1 MKKIIFLITAIF
13 LLNGINSNN
22 FPKNNYNEVRKISS
36 NNKCDEKE
44 TNDVFDAQIDEYNNL
59 YNNCDDE
66 NRKKQIK
73 SLIDNL
79 NKIKLDYNIDNERK
93 DVSLLTNIVDNDLN
107 LLYNRTVRDAIAWFL
122 TSNYKLSAELLTHSY
137 GLSEEDAK
145 DIYYPVYSNKVYSS
159 NVLYNI
165 LNENQYKGK
174 GNFPVYSPFIFN
186 ETSRNEED
194 LGFSIHKFDYFRD
207 SLNTRKIKITDV
219 YNFDKEAD
227 TEIPV
232 VDDLQRLFHEIEEA
246 GIVKA
251 YNIEIIVDLENVL
264 KLDVKKIENNNYYI
278 DVTNIAPITR
288 DVIYN
293 KKLCNENDAINW
305 TNLTD
310 IDGITIEPKET
321 KQIKIQQN
329 GTSTHI
335 ALSFFETNERYIT
348 FTDEVEVGGHL
359 NIELNIVKR
368 HKYNNL
374 ELIGKDNNAW
384 ILSVKNGS
392 ETRTLEYN
400 RKMCNESD
408 AIKWEN
414 LTDLSSKRTLAPY
427 KEEIIRIYENYYAT
441 HIALRLYSSTKE
453 QRYYINNLNS
463 DTTMNVNYKTL
474 NVYKYLEIEIDGKK
488 DSTWKI
494 MIKNPLSSPI
504 EVFYNKKMCYVDE
517 AKKWDLNKLN
527 DISSV
532 IVPGNGYKVVDI
544 QENWFATHIALS
556 YIADGHRLIT
566 YANKLNTDGTMAI
579 TNIAI

>member
-22 FPKNNYNEVRKISS
+22 FPKNNYNEIRKISS

-44 TNDVFDAQIDEYNNL
+44 TNDVLDAQIAEYNNL

-79 NKIKLDYNIDNERK
+79 NKIKIDYNIDNK
-93 DVSLLTNIVDNDLN
+93 NDVSLLTNSVDNDLM
-107 LLYNRTVRDAIAWFL
+107 LLYNKTVRDAIVWFL

-137 GLSEEDAK
+137 GLIEEDAK

-207 SLNTRKIKITDV
+207 SLKTRKIKITDV

-251 YNIEIIVDLENVL
+251 YNIEIIVDLDNVL
-264 KLDVKKIENNNYYI
+264 KLDVKNFENNNYYI

-288 DVIYN
+288 DVIFN

-310 IDGITIEPKET
+310 IDGITIKPKET

-348 FTDEVEVGGHL
+348 LTDEVEVGGHL

-400 RKMCNESD
+400 KKMCNESD
-408 AIKWEN
+408 AINWTN
-414 LTDLSSKRTLAPY
+414 LKDLSSKRTLAPY

-441 HIALRLYSSTKE
+441 HIALRLYSSSKE

-463 DTTMNVNYKTL
+463 DTTMNANYKTL

-504 EVFYNKKMCYVDE
+504 EVFYNKKMCYADE
-517 AKKWDLNKLN
+517 AKKWDLNKLK

-566 YANKLNTDGTMAI
+566 YANNLNADGTITI
-579 TNIAI
+579 TNVAI

>member
-22 FPKNNYNEVRKISS
+22 FPKNNYNEIRKISS

-44 TNDVFDAQIDEYNNL
+44 TNDVLDAQIAEYNNL

-79 NKIKLDYNIDNERK
+79 NKIKIDYNIDNK
-93 DVSLLTNIVDNDLN
+93 NDVSLLTNSVDNDLM
-107 LLYNRTVRDAIAWFL
+107 LLYNKTVRDAIVWFL

-207 SLNTRKIKITDV
+207 SLKTRKIKITDV

-251 YNIEIIVDLENVL
+251 YNIEIIVDLDNVL
-264 KLDVKKIENNNYYI
+264 KLDVKNFENNNYYI

-288 DVIYN
+288 DVIFN

-310 IDGITIEPKET
+310 IDGITIKPKET

-348 FTDEVEVGGHL
+348 LTDEVEVGGHL

-400 RKMCNESD
+400 KKMCNESD
-408 AIKWEN
+408 AINWTN
-414 LTDLSSKRTLAPY
+414 LKDLSSKRTLAPY

-441 HIALRLYSSTKE
+441 HIALRLYSSSKE

-504 EVFYNKKMCYVDE
+504 EVFYNKKMCYADE
-517 AKKWDLNKLN
+517 AKKWDLNKLK

-566 YANKLNTDGTMAI
+566 YANNLNADGTITI
-579 TNIAI
+579 TNVAI

>member
-22 FPKNNYNEVRKISS
+22 FPKNNYNEIRKISS

-44 TNDVFDAQIDEYNNL
+44 TNDVLDAQIAEYNNL

-79 NKIKLDYNIDNERK
+79 NKIKIDYNIDNK
-93 DVSLLTNIVDNDLN
+93 NDVSLLTNSVDNDLM
-107 LLYNRTVRDAIAWFL
+107 LLYNKTVRDAIVWFL

-207 SLNTRKIKITDV
+207 SLKTRKIKITDV

-232 VDDLQRLFHEIEEA
+232 VDDLQRLFHDIEEA

-251 YNIEIIVDLENVL
+251 YNIEIIVDLDNVL
-264 KLDVKKIENNNYYI
+264 KLDVKNFENNNYYI

-288 DVIYN
+288 DVIFN

-310 IDGITIEPKET
+310 IDGITIKPKET

-348 FTDEVEVGGHL
+348 LTDEVEVGGHL

-400 RKMCNESD
+400 KKMCNESD
-408 AIKWEN
+408 AINWTN
-414 LTDLSSKRTLAPY
+414 LKDLSSKRTLAPY

-441 HIALRLYSSTKE
+441 HIALRLYSSSKE

-463 DTTMNVNYKTL
+463 DTTMNANYKTL

-504 EVFYNKKMCYVDE
+504 EVFYNKKMCYADE
-517 AKKWDLNKLN
+517 AKKWDLNKLK

-566 YANKLNTDGTMAI
+566 YANNLNADGTITI
-579 TNIAI
+579 TNVAI

>member
-22 FPKNNYNEVRKISS
+22 FPKNNYNEIRKISS

-44 TNDVFDAQIDEYNNL
+44 TNDVLDAQIAEYNNL

-79 NKIKLDYNIDNERK
+79 NKIKIDYNIDNK
-93 DVSLLTNIVDNDLN
+93 NDVSLLTNSVDNDLM
-107 LLYNRTVRDAIAWFL
+107 LLYNKTVRDAIVWFL

-174 GNFPVYSPFIFN
+174 ANFPVYSPFIFN

-207 SLNTRKIKITDV
+207 SLKTRKIKITDV

-232 VDDLQRLFHEIEEA
+232 VDDLQRLFHDIEEA

-251 YNIEIIVDLENVL
+251 YNIEIIVDLDNVL
-264 KLDVKKIENNNYYI
+264 KLDVKNFENNNYYI

-288 DVIYN
+288 DVIFN

-310 IDGITIEPKET
+310 IDGITIKPKET

-348 FTDEVEVGGHL
+348 LTDEVEVGGHL

-400 RKMCNESD
+400 KKMCNESD
-408 AIKWEN
+408 AINWTN
-414 LTDLSSKRTLAPY
+414 LKDLSSKRTLAPY

-441 HIALRLYSSTKE
+441 HIALRLYSSSKE

-463 DTTMNVNYKTL
+463 DTTMNANYKTL

-504 EVFYNKKMCYVDE
+504 EVFYNKKMCYADE
-517 AKKWDLNKLN
+517 AKKWDLNKLK

-566 YANKLNTDGTMAI
+566 YANNLNADGTITI
-579 TNIAI
+579 TNVAI